1 MFDLGFSELLVIGVV
16 ALIVIG
22 PERLP
27 KVARTAGAWLG
38 RLNRYVSD
46 VKQDINREMQ
56 LEELRKV
63 QQEMKD
69 SVQKYEILGE
79 ETVQEVKQEL
89 SQADKLMQA
98 MSTTDGGLAAR
109 EYEKAQAEA
118 AQAAQPELAQPALA
132 EPAVQETLPAAEAA
146 STETGVPE
154 PAQDEA
160 ESRKTE
166 PESSPQLALPGL
178 ESTERKPG

>member
-38 RLNRYVSD
+38 RLNRYVAD

-63 QQEMKD
+63 QQEMQATA
-69 SVQKYEILGE
+69 QKYEILAE
-79 ETVQEVKQEL
+79 ETAQEVKQEL
-89 SQADKLMQA
+89 SAVDKLAQA
-98 MSTTDGGLAAR
+98 MSATDGGLAAE
-109 EYEKAQAEA
+109 EYARLQAETAQAT
-118 AQAAQPELAQPALA
+118 AQPGAPGAVAVPEADSSGTMQAPPGPAAGVEA
-132 EPAVQETLPAAEAA
+132 EP
-146 STETGVPE
+146 
-154 PAQDEA
+154 
-160 ESRKTE
+160 
-166 PESSPQLALPGL
+166 QLSLPGL
-178 ESTERKPG
+178 EPTDRKPA

>member
-27 KVARTAGAWLG
+27 KVARTAGAWMG

-56 LEELRKV
+56 LEELRKM

-69 SVQKYEILGE
+69 SVQKYEILAE
-79 ETVQEVKQEL
+79 ETGQEIKQEL

-98 MSTTDGGLAAR
+98 MSATDGGLAAR
-109 EYEKAQAEA
+109 EYEKVQAEA
-118 AQAAQPELAQPALA
+118 AQGARSALSAGGETKELSASKPEVKPDAPTPSPGVEPASEPIQAEA
-132 EPAVQETLPAAEAA
+132 EP
-146 STETGVPE
+146 
-154 PAQDEA
+154 
-160 ESRKTE
+160 
-166 PESSPQLALPGL
+166 SPQLALPGL
-178 ESTERKPG
+178 EPTDRKAG